1 MKSITSILS
10 MIAASAA
17 LLVAQG
23 TTHTWTN
30 LNTGSTLYW
39 NVDANWD
46 ATFPNAAGAEA
57 IVAGNFTTADAVI
70 RLGDH
75 ITVGSLTMSRS
86 SSASSSGVR

>member
-46 ATFPNAAGAEA
+46 ATFPNAAG
-57 IVAGNFTTADAVI
+57 FDLMT
-70 RLGDH
+70 H
-75 ITVGSLTMSRS
+75 GSACQRQKGP
-86 SSASSSGVR
+86 SASPAVRR